1 MPAESKRRRTRR
13 HCLSLDTRDP
23 KITRP
28 RVPITDERDTTPDR
42 LTDELA
48 FKRLVSNLAS
58 RLANTPASR
67 MDESIAQGLSQ
78 VAEALGLGAC
88 VLWYRGAEGD
98 DLFATHHW
106 SGGPPLATPALS
118 SMREALPTLH
128 AGLHADGAQW
138 IDSLEDL
145 PDPREREL
153 LRHAEVR
160 ALALLPI
167 HAGGQLV
174 GAISFVAMS
183 DGRVWEPVSRVR
195 LRLVSSLL
203 ALALA
208 PRQQSPEAGLHA
220 SASVRS
226 RESGVADRAELRRE
240 VPSRTRRWQVADES
254 RAAREALVQVD
265 SVAPTLATVLLTGE
279 TGSGKEVFAEAIH
292 DRSPRRDGPLVRV
305 NCAAIPAALIESELF
320 GRERGA
326 YTGALSR
333 QVGRFELADGG
344 TLFLDEIGD
353 LPLESQV
360 KLLRAIQERV
370 VERLGGTDP
379 IHVDVRLI
387 AATNRDLEAAVE
399 ARTFRE
405 DLYYRLNVFPIVV
418 PPLRERVED
427 IPVLVWSF
435 IEEFARAT
443 GKRFDSVA
451 PESLTALRRH
461 DWPGNVRELRNLVER
476 AVILAKGPRLVIEP
490 PHGALA
496 HREVRGTLA
505 DVESGHIRQVLEQA
519 GWRVRGTGGAAERL
533 GMKPTTLDSRMLKL
547 GIRRPGALS

>member
-1 MPAESKRRRTRR
+1 MRAKPQSKRTRR
-13 HCLSLDTRDP
+13 QCLSLDTRDP
-23 KITRP
+23 KISRP

-42 LTDELA
+42 LTDALA

-67 MDESIAQGLSQ
+67 MDETIAQGLVQ
-78 VAEALGLGAC
+78 VAEALDLDECA
-88 VLWYRGAEGD
+88 LWNREAGGD
-98 DLFATHHW
+98 DLIASRRW
-106 SGGPPLATPALS
+106 SRGPIPAAPTLV
-118 SMREALPTLH
+118 SMRESLPSLH
-128 AGLHADGAQW
+128 AGLRADGAQW
-138 IDSLEDL
+138 IDSPEDL
-145 PDPREREL
+145 TDSRDRDV
-153 LRHAEVR
+153 LRQREVR
-160 ALALLPI
+160 AFALLPI
-167 HAGGQLV
+167 DAGGQLI
-174 GAISFVAMS
+174 GAVSFVS
-183 DGRVWEPVSRVR
+183 INEGRGWEPVTRVR

-208 PRQQSPEAGLHA
+208 PRQQGSEAGSSTPAPSRSHEAGA
-220 SASVRS
+220 S
-226 RESGVADRAELRRE
+226 DRVELRRE
-240 VPSRTRRWQVADES
+240 VPSRTRRWHVADES
-254 RAAREALVQVD
+254 RTAREALAQVD
-265 SVAPTLATVLLTGE
+265 SVAPTQATVLLTGE
-279 TGSGKEVFAEAIH
+279 TGTGKEVFAEAIH
-292 DRSPRRDGPLVRV
+292 DRSPRRGGPLVRV

-370 VERLGGTDP
+370 VERLGGTHS

-387 AATNRDLEAAVE
+387 AATNRDLEAAVQ

-418 PPLRERVED
+418 PPLRERLED

-435 IEEFARAT
+435 IEEFAHAS
-443 GKRFDSVA
+443 GKRIDSVT
-451 PESLTALRRH
+451 PESLAALRRH

-476 AVILAKGPRLVIEP
+476 AVILAKGPRLVVEP
-490 PHGALA
+490 PQGTLA
-496 HREVRGTLA
+496 HRDVRGTLA
-505 DVESGHIRQVLEQA
+505 DVEIGHIRQVLEQA
-519 GWRVRGTGGAAERL
+519 GWRVRGAGGAAERL
-533 GMKPTTLDSRMLKL
+533 GMKPTTLDSRMAKL
-547 GIRRPGALS
+547 GIRRPSAEK